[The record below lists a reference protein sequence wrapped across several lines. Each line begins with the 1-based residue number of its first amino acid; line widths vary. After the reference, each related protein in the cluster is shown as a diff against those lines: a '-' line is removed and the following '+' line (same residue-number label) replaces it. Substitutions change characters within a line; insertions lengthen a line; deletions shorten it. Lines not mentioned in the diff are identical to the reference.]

1 MTTRHRDG
9 LSRFTAVAL
18 FVAAAAALVGVL
30 VRGEVG
36 VALDTVALCLLGV
49 LPALRVAVLAA
60 RWSRE
65 GDRRFSFAAVAL
77 LLLMSI
83 GVAVVAVW
91 R

>member
-1 MTTRHRDG
+1 MTTQHRDG
-9 LSRFTAVAL
+9 LSRFTSVAL
-18 FVAAAAALVGVL
+18 VIAAVAALVGVL

-36 VALDTVALCLLGV
+36 VALDTVALCLLGA

-65 GDRRFSFAAVAL
+65 GDRRFALAAVTL
-77 LLLMSI
+77 LLLMSL